1 MLPQPVFL
9 QISPA
14 HVMLFVVLTKIEIHI
29 EITHHD
35 YYDNET
41 DQIKDIGDKK
51 IIIIRL
57 SNNTVN
63 FQSV

>member
-1 MLPQPVFL
+1 M
-9 QISPA
+9 SPA
-14 HVMLFVVLTKIEIHI
+14 HVMLFVVLTEIEIYI
-29 EITHHD
+29 EMINH
-35 YYDNET
+35 YYHDNET
-41 DQIKDIGDKK
+41 DQIKDTLGDKK